1 MKTII
6 QSGQAF
12 LPDTAWDK
20 QTLVSVDNTGVTICS
35 EISAATQIVDAAGCW
50 ILPSITDLHAYLS
63 PPKQLFPIKAIEQ
76 ELSAAFQRGIAQVV
90 VPPNVPLP
98 TITSDTEVYK
108 IGPLSHEQDGETLS
122 DLNALA
128 ESGCI
133 GFSMG
138 RRPVKDLNTLRNFY
152 RYAASFNFKIV
163 IEPFEIS
170 LSEGGFIHEGQIS
183 DRTGLKGIP
192 ALAETISIAQHLL
205 LIEDTGVKAHFS
217 GITCA
222 RSVELIAD
230 AKKNGLPISADTIM
244 SHLHLTEMD
253 CADFNPHC
261 HVYPPLRSETDKLA
275 LIKGLEEGTID
286 AIASFHVPLTSE
298 HKSAPFS
305 ESTPG
310 ISGFDTLLSLGIHL
324 VNRNVL
330 SLETMIHALT
340 VGPQQA
346 FNLPASNRVIVVD
359 PNAEWV
365 VRGEAFLSKGH
376 NSPFKGLSL
385 PGCVVK
391 VI

>member
-6 QSGQAF
+6 QLDDATGYWE
-12 LPDTAWDK
+12 LPG
-20 QTLVSVDNTGVTICS
+20 L
-35 EISAATQIVDAAGCW
+35 
-50 ILPSITDLHAYLS
+50 TDLHAYLS
-63 PPKQLFPIKAIEQ
+63 PPNQLFPVKAVEQ
-76 ELSAAFQRGIAQVV
+76 ELQAAFQRGITQIV
-90 VPPNVPLP
+90 VPPNVQLP
-98 TITSDTEVYK
+98 AVHSDVRVYK
-108 IGPLSHEQDGETLS
+108 IGPLSHLMDGETLS

-128 ESGCI
+128 ESGYI
-133 GFSMG
+133 AFSMG
-138 RRPVKDLNTLRNFY
+138 KRPVKDLKTLRHFY

-163 IEPFEIS
+163 IEPFEAT
-170 LSEGGFIHEGQIS
+170 LSEGGGIHEGQIS

-192 ALAETISIAQHLL
+192 ALAETISVAQHLL
-205 LIEDTGVKAHFS
+205 LIEDTGVAAHFS

-230 AKKNGLPISADTIM
+230 AKKNGLPITADTIM

-275 LIKGLEEGTID
+275 LLKGLEEGTID
-286 AIASFHVPLTSE
+286 AIASYHVPLTSE

-310 ISGFDTLLSLGIHL
+310 MSGFDTLLSLGLHL
-324 VNRNVL
+324 VNRKAL
-330 SLETMIHALT
+330 SLKTLVHALT
-340 VGPQQA
+340 EGPQRA
-346 FNLPASNRVIVVD
+346 LNLPPSKQVIIVD

-365 VRGEAFLSKGH
+365 VNSEAFLSQGH

-385 PGCVVK
+385 PGRVVN
-391 VI
+391 VV

>member
-6 QSGQAF
+6 QSGHAF
-12 LPDTAWDK
+12 LPNIAWDQK
-20 QTLVSVDNTGVTICS
+20 TNVSVEDEAIAISTDRSGAG
-35 EISAATQIVDAAGCW
+35 EIINAAGCW
-50 ILPSITDLHAYLS
+50 ILPGITDLHAYLS
-63 PPKQLFPIKAIEQ
+63 PPNQLFPVKAIEQ
-76 ELSAAFQRGIAQVV
+76 ELNAAFQRGITQVV
-90 VPPNVPLP
+90 IPPNIQLP
-98 TITSDTEVYK
+98 SVNGSTQVYK
-108 IGPLSHEQDGETLS
+108 VGPLSHMLDGETLS

-152 RYAASFNFKIV
+152 RYAASFNFKIL
-163 IEPFEIS
+163 IEPFEVS

-205 LIEDTGVKAHFS
+205 LIEDTGVNAHFS

-230 AKKNGLPISADTIM
+230 GKKNGLPITADTIM
-244 SHLHLTEMD
+244 SHLHLTEID

-261 HVYPPLRSETDKLA
+261 HVYPPLRSETDKRA

-286 AIASFHVPLTSE
+286 AIASYHVPLTSE

-310 ISGFDTLLSLGIHL
+310 MSGFDTLLSLGLHL
-324 VNRNVL
+324 VNRKTL
-330 SLETMIHALT
+330 SLKTLIHALST
-340 VGPQQA
+340 GPQKA
-346 FNLPASNRVIVVD
+346 LNLPASKQVIILD
-359 PNAEWV
+359 PNAEWLV
-365 VRGEAFLSKGH
+365 SGETFLSKGH

-385 PGCVVK
+385 PGRVVHI
-391 VI
+391 V